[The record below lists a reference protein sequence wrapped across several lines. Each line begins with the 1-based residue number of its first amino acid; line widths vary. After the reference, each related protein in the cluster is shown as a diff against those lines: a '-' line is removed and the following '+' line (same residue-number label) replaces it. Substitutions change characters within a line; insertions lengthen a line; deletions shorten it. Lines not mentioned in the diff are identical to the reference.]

1 MLISKPLI
9 IAGFFGVVHDVA
21 RGVATE
27 DQMKDF
33 EENVNSEPMRTIAT
47 TQLVGYLSLAPLAS
61 AMAFRRHHAW
71 LGSEVEATAGNQET
85 ALGSRNATI
94 SGDPAVV
101 QGERALRGSQLKGS
115 ATNTGHG
122 GDAVAGDRHSI
133 GAITTNQARKG
144 SQREKAAPT
153 TAQGR
158 VAIRGSEQGYATLRA
173 PAPLCGRTA
182 NIDQDE
188 STKGETRPRGG
199 ISGAQSA
206 NLGGRL
212 GGRHGPRLP
221 VRKLAR
227 R

>member
-1 MLISKPLI
+1 M
-9 IAGFFGVVHDVA
+9 IAGLFGVVHDVA

-47 TQLVGYLSLAPLAS
+47 TQLVGYLSLAPLAL
-61 AMAFRRHHAW
+61 AMAFRLQRAW

-85 ALGSRNATI
+85 AIGSRNATV
-94 SGDPAVV
+94 SGAPAVV
-101 QGERALRGSQLKGS
+101 QGERALEGSQRKGS

-122 GDAVAGDRHSI
+122 GDAVAGDRRSI
-133 GAITTNQARKG
+133 GAITTNQARGG

-153 TAQGR
+153 TAQDR
-158 VAIRGSEQGYATLRA
+158 VAIRGSEQGYATPRA
-173 PAPLCGRTA
+173 PASLCGRAA

-188 STKGETRPRGG
+188 STKGETRPGGG

-206 NLGGRL
+206 NLGGSL
-212 GGRHGPRLP
+212 GGRLGEHHGPRLP
-221 VRKLAR
+221 VRRLAR